1 MDDSPD
7 FYLSFGDR
15 FPYDAGEDF
24 WRGSSSSDGSSPPPI
39 DWAHR
44 AARGIMADLDDRKG
58 ISESFQEVDHET
70 RADLVRS
77 LAEIIRTAARAAAGD
92 VK

>member
-24 WRGSSSSDGSSPPPI
+24 WRGFNPADTTPPLPT

-44 AARGIMADLDDRKG
+44 AARGIIANLDDQKS
-58 ISESFQEVDHET
+58 ISLAHRDIDHET
-70 RADLVRS
+70 RAELVQAV
-77 LAEIIRTAARAAAGD
+77 AEIIRTAARTAAGD

>member
-1 MDDSPD
+1 MYESPD

-24 WRGSSSSDGSSPPPI
+24 WRGFNPADTTPPPPT

-44 AARGIMADLDDRKG
+44 AARATIAAFDDCKG
-58 ISESFQEVDHET
+58 INVAHHNIDHET
-70 RADLVRS
+70 RAKMVRS